1 MSDSSAGIRVM
12 PGTVPRNGLPVGG
25 GYVYRGT
32 GFDVLTPGTGS
43 GPRPRRKPVPV
54 PEPVTAAVVDGARL
68 AELEAELAARGVV
81 DAGGGS

>member
-12 PGTVPRNGLPVGG
+12 PGTVPRNGLPAPG

-32 GFDVLTPGTGS
+32 GFDVLTPGPGS
-43 GPRPRRKPVPV
+43 GPRRKPAPV